1 MDGPD
6 TETAGPDPDTET
18 IARNEAL
25 VESLLAGKHR
35 ALARVITRIENREPG
50 HRDLVSRLY
59 GHTGTA
65 TVVGVTGSPGAGKST
80 LVDKLANVYR
90 ERGDTVGIVAVDPS
104 SPYSGGSVLGD
115 RIRMAS
121 TVGDMDVFVRSMS
134 TRGQLG
140 GLSTA
145 TTDAVTALDAF
156 GKDVIVV
163 ETVGAGQSEVDV
175 VRTADTV
182 AVLVQPG
189 SGDDVQMLKAGILE
203 IGDVFVVNKADMD
216 GVERT
221 VAELEE
227 MIRRRD
233 ADRNTGGADPESIA
247 GHHGGGTSVDGASDP
262 LETSQD
268 RSGGETATETA
279 DTWRP
284 PVVETVATTGSGV
297 DDLVEALDAHAAYL
311 RESGAGEAKALDRV
325 GEEIRRLVRSD
336 TNELLAAEIRR
347 RGGIET
353 LAQRVLDDET
363 DPYTVATA
371 VVGPIRECIEANA
384 DVDGTGDGDADNAT
398 RGDTDSSDRGD
409 TDDSDRGDTDD
420 SDRGDTDDSDR
431 SDDDNATHGDTAGAD
446 RAGTDA
452 THSDAVHRPGD
463 E

>member
-1 MDGPD
+1 MDRSNTERGVD
-6 TETAGPDPDTET
+6 TDPETV
-18 IARNEAL
+18 ARNRDL
-25 VESLLAGKHR
+25 VESLLDGKHR

-59 GHTGTA
+59 GHAGSA
-65 TVVGVTGSPGAGKST
+65 RVVGVTGSPGAGKST
-80 LVDKLANVYR
+80 LVDKLAEAYR
-90 ERGDTVGIVAVDPS
+90 ERGDTVGIIAVDPS

-134 TRGQLG
+134 TRGRLG

-203 IGDVFVVNKADMD
+203 IGDVFVVNKADTD

-227 MIRRRD
+227 MIRGRDGTRRV
-233 ADRNTGGADPESIA
+233 ANGRSNSGSVA
-247 GHHGGGTSVDGASDP
+247 GHHGTETPGGGSSTR
-262 LETSQD
+262 
-268 RSGGETATETA
+268 RSGTADRGDGEFDGSGGREFDDSGSREFDDSGDVAGGESA
-279 DTWRP
+279 RDTWRP
-284 PVVETVATTGSGV
+284 PVVETVATTGSGIE
-297 DDLVEALDAHAAYL
+297 DLVEALDGHAAYL
-311 RESGAGEAKALDRV
+311 RESGDDETRALDRI

-336 TNELLAAEIRR
+336 GNELLAAEIRR
-347 RGGIET
+347 RGGIES
-353 LAQRVLDDET
+353 LARRVLDGET
-363 DPYTVATA
+363 DPYTVATSI
-371 VVGPIRECIEANA
+371 VRPVRECIEGGLEN
-384 DVDGTGDGDADNAT
+384 
-398 RGDTDSSDRGD
+398 
-409 TDDSDRGDTDD
+409 
-420 SDRGDTDDSDR
+420 
-431 SDDDNATHGDTAGAD
+431 
-446 RAGTDA
+446 
-452 THSDAVHRPGD
+452 GD
-463 E
+463 EGERSPDDEPTRR